1 MKRLLCALLVVGL
14 AAPAWAGITATRL
27 EYIAE
32 NDSVPY
38 IRDAAQ
44 YAIDL
49 ADDFEDLEKIRGF
62 VLQTGNAAY
71 IKGELA
77 EPRLFAPLMTRYGVT
92 EDIMKL
98 AWERALGGVLMEDY
112 TIEELEAILLADE
125 DEDVALAAE
134 HAALALTE
142 ALVAG
147 GNAEWISQRISFQLT
162 NPAYKDAELLKDAY
176 INALGI
182 LWTAAL

>member
-14 AAPAWAGITATRL
+14 AAPVWAGMTAARL

-44 YAIDL
+44 YAIDI

-71 IKGELA
+71 IKSELA
-77 EPRLFAPLMTRYGVT
+77 EPRLFAPLMTR
-92 EDIMKL
+92 
-98 AWERALGGVLMEDY
+98 
-112 TIEELEAILLADE
+112 
-125 DEDVALAAE
+125 
-134 HAALALTE
+134 
-142 ALVAG
+142 
-147 GNAEWISQRISFQLT
+147 
-162 NPAYKDAELLKDAY
+162 
-176 INALGI
+176 
-182 LWTAAL
+182 

>member
-14 AAPAWAGITATRL
+14 AAPAWAGITAARL
-27 EYIAE
+27 EYVAE

-44 YAIDL
+44 YAIDI

-71 IKGELA
+71 ITGELA
-77 EPRLFAPLMTRYGVT
+77 EPRLFGPLMTRYEVE
-92 EDIMKL
+92 EDVMKL

-112 TIEELEAILLADE
+112 TIDELEAILLADE
-125 DEDVALAAE
+125 DEDLALEAA

-147 GNAEWISQRISFQLT
+147 GETDWVAQRISFQLT
-162 NPAYKDAELLKDAY
+162 NPAYADAELLKEAY
-176 INALGI
+176 INALGF
-182 LWTAAL
+182 LWAAGL